1 MRRFLNV
8 ALLDQLISWV
18 WDNKLKSL
26 FFLRRAF
33 VVVKLFNCLEIT
45 SSRRRRGEPTNPLW
59 LSFVTLFV
67 WTHFV
72 SLSLSPSMSHY
83 LASNLS
89 ICSLSLLS
97 AIIHGTCHRH
107 HTIPF
112 DSKAAYCNKFNKRP
126 SLDLLMK
133 NTISLSQSASQP
145 VGGVKWNERRHGWWW
160 LSLPTYLT
168 RSRWPECNCFV
179 SQIVGGGEVNV
190 LVIWETLSYLRL
202 IS

>member
-72 SLSLSPSMSHY
+72 SFSLSPSMSHY

-89 ICSLSLLS
+89 ICSPSLICDHSWDLSS
-97 AIIHGTCHRH
+97 SSF
-107 HTIPF
+107 IPF
-112 DSKAAYCNKFNKRP
+112 DSKAAYCNKFNRRP

-133 NTISLSQSASQP
+133 NTISLSQSASWWSE
-145 VGGVKWNERRHGWWW
+145 VKW
-160 LSLPTYLT
+160 T
-168 RSRWPECNCFV
+168 
-179 SQIVGGGEVNV
+179 
-190 LVIWETLSYLRL
+190 
-202 IS
+202 